1 MGMSVQALA
10 QTYTLGATAAVEST
24 CSGNFVDSGGNSG
37 NYSSNEDEALTFM
50 ASSGNEVRV
59 NFTDFNLEGHILCVF
74 DYLRIY
80 DGPNTSAPLVGQ
92 YCGSNS
98 PGVVTST
105 SGSLHFVFHSDGS
118 VESRGWDALISCVTS
133 FVPEDCTNGIDDD
146 GDGLIDCADCVD
158 CGWFVSCDDND
169 GDGLGDACDLDD
181 DNDGI
186 PDVNECPPGVAQS
199 VTLTN
204 ALADGLEGNNAVVFP
219 LDPGG
224 NATLPY
230 GGVEIASI
238 GASGPDAWRIFSP
251 PIATGAILVDNTV
264 FTFDTDY
271 LDLVGTIPR
280 TIELDFGVSAADLSA
295 SSDLQHLYFIGFAGL
310 GGEDLSINATSSAP
324 LTVIGNV
331 DVFLTNTYAEFD
343 GVYNPPQGTVGTT
356 VSTADPS
363 STSQGYTFFSIAST
377 ASMVSLVYTGQ
388 DDPHGFIV
396 GVISSNYCDTDGD
409 GLINPL
415 DLDSDNDGIFDLDE
429 AGHSA
434 VDADNDGTIDGISAD
449 FGINGLFD
457 GIETSADS
465 DMINYI
471 IADSELSPDGI
482 YDAYELDSDG
492 DNCFDTEEER
502 VGDPDDDGIAGAGAA
517 SVDANGLVTTNTY
530 GHPTFHQ
537 WQDSSIGICV
547 PEICTNSI
555 DDDGDGLID
564 CADEEC
570 PGSAPVTRV
579 SQ

>member
-1 MGMSVQALA
+1 MQAFA
-10 QTYTLGATAAVEST
+10 QTYTMGSTAAVEST

-37 NYSSNEDEALTFM
+37 NYSSNENEALTFT

-59 NFTDFNLEGHILCVF
+59 NFTDFSLEGHILCIF

-146 GDGLIDCADCVD
+146 GDGLIDCADCAD
-158 CGWFVSCDDND
+158 CRSIASCTVDDND
-169 GDGLGDACDLDD
+169 NDGLGDVCDLDD

-186 PDVNECPPGVAQS
+186 PDTDECPPVVAQS

-204 ALADGLEGNNAVVFP
+204 ALADGLEGNNTVVFP
-219 LDPGG
+219 LNPGG

-230 GGVEIASI
+230 GGVEIASV
-238 GASGPDAWRIFSP
+238 GASGADAWRIFSP
-251 PIATGAILVDNTV
+251 PVATGTIVLDNTP

-280 TIELDFGVSAADLSA
+280 TIELDFGVSAADLTA
-295 SSDLQHLYFIGFAGL
+295 GSDLQHRYFIGFAGL
-310 GGEDLSINATSSAP
+310 GGEDLSVDATSSVP

-331 DVFLTNTYAEFD
+331 DVYLTNTYADFN
-343 GVYNPPQGTVGTT
+343 GVNNPPQGTAGTT
-356 VSTADPS
+356 ISTANPS
-363 STSQGYTFFSIAST
+363 SASQGYTFFSIAST

-388 DDPHGFIV
+388 NDPHGFIV

-409 GLINPL
+409 GLINPI

-434 VDADNDGTIDGISAD
+434 IDSNSDGIIDGTPAD
-449 FGINGLFD
+449 FGTNGLFD

-465 DMINYI
+465 DVIDYAV
-471 IADSELSPDGI
+471 ADSESSPDGI

-502 VGDPDDDGIAGAGAA
+502 ISDSDDDGIAGTRTAV
-517 SVDANGLVTTNTY
+517 VDANGLVTTHTY
-530 GHPTFHQ
+530 SHPTFDQ
-537 WQDSSIGICV
+537 WQNPAVGICV
-547 PEICTNSI
+547 AEICTNSI

-564 CADEEC
+564 CADAEC
-570 PGSAPVTRV
+570 PSADPVVRV